1 MRGTAKSDY
10 AAPVTVEFDPDAKK
24 TLSPLFFGDNLEHT
38 RDCINAGLSAQ
49 MLKNRKFASL
59 PQRNGCPMGWER
71 IGGYYAIPFE
81 GTYTHH
87 GESYCM
93 KRSHES
99 HDLVITGY
107 DEGVCGIGQGG
118 LFLRGGKD
126 YAFQMAAKAFRPLN
140 VRIALLAPEGTVL
153 AEETVLVENR
163 EFAPFCVM
171 LTSAADEADGR
182 LEISFRGPGTLTLG
196 AVSLMPKENFRGM
209 RPDVIERMKEL
220 GIRLLRWPGGNFSG
234 EYHWKDGL
242 LPREER
248 APFQSY
254 LWLETQPHT
263 WGFDFHEINTD
274 DFLHLC
280 REIGAEPFITINPT
294 WNTPQDSADWVEYCN
309 GDVTTPYGA
318 LRAKNGHPEPYN
330 VKYWS
335 LGNEF
340 GYGHMEGNNGAAEYA
355 AAVRLHA
362 EKMLAVSPDLRL
374 CSSGPYPNRE
384 WAERSAAALS
394 DVARVVSLHHYAEF
408 PAYIDPDTREEE
420 YYRFIAKPDT
430 EYLPR
435 MAALREQLPGDIT
448 ISFDEWNAWAA
459 WYRLGSITEGIF
471 AAHLLNMMYRN
482 ADKYGVSQI
491 CHFESVN
498 EGSMLVTA
506 DRAELMPT
514 GQAIAAMRSHAGGRI
529 LALQEDVTVTEKD
542 GIITCTLTNRS
553 YGERKSFFLP
563 KIGKLLSGVLLS
575 GEGVVP
581 GTRFRESSLE
591 VRREENR
598 FCTELPEHSIAV
610 IKLTLV

>member
-1 MRGTAKSDY
+1 MNAAAKGSY
-10 AAPVTVEFDPDAKK
+10 ASPVTVEYDFDSHK

-38 RDCINAGLSAQ
+38 RDCINSGLSAQ

-59 PQRNGCPMGWER
+59 PARNGCPMGWER

-87 GESYCM
+87 GEGYCM

-107 DEGVCGIGQGG
+107 DEGICGVAQGG
-118 LFLRGGKD
+118 LYLRAGED
-126 YAFQMAAKAFRPLN
+126 YAFLMAAKAFRPLQ
-140 VRIALLAPEGTVL
+140 VRIALLAPEGAVL
-153 AEETVLVENR
+153 AEQTVFVEKP
-163 EFAPFCVM
+163 EFVSFDVM
-171 LTSAADEADGR
+171 LTPSAEETKGR
-182 LEISFRGPGTLTLG
+182 LEITFRGPGTLTLG
-196 AVSLMPKENFRGM
+196 AVSLMPADNFRGM
-209 RPDVIERMKEL
+209 RRDVIERMKEL

-280 REIGAEPFITINPT
+280 GEIGAEPFITINPT
-294 WNTPQDSADWVEYCN
+294 WNSPQDSGDWVEYCN
-309 GDVTTPYGA
+309 GDVNTPYGA
-318 LRAKNGHPEPYN
+318 LRAKNGHPAPYN
-330 VKYWS
+330 VKHWS

-355 AAVRLHA
+355 SAVRLHA
-362 EKMLAVSPDLRL
+362 EKMLAVTPDLCL

-384 WAERSAAALS
+384 WAEQSAAALS
-394 DVARVVSLHHYAEF
+394 DVAGVVSLHHYAEY
-408 PAYIDPDTREEE
+408 PAYIDPETREEE

-482 ADKYGVSQI
+482 ADRYGVSQV

-498 EGSMLVTA
+498 EGSMLVKA

-514 GQAIAAMRSHAGGRI
+514 GQAIAAMGSHAGGRI
-529 LALQEDVTVTEKD
+529 LALREDVTVTEKD

-553 YGERKSFFLP
+553 YDEGKSFFLP
-563 KIGKLLSGVLLS
+563 GTGKLQSAVLLS

-581 GTRFRESSLE
+581 GTRFHERDLE
-591 VRREENR
+591 VQAEENR
-598 FCTELPEHSIAV
+598 FHAELPEHSIAV
-610 IKLTLV
+610 IKLVLV